1 MVSRSRSVCTP
12 VGLAILGS
20 GTPAR
25 ITASLAFYS
34 DDPYAVH
41 MTFHARDGQE
51 DVEWMFSRQLLSVG
65 LLMPAGDGDVRVWP
79 GPESSGATYLQLRS
93 PHGEAMFQ
101 AERGHF
107 IDFLLRSY
115 VVVPPGCE
123 SRYLDLDT
131 ELALLHDDLA

>member
-12 VGLAILGS
+12 IELAILGPGS
-20 GTPAR
+20 RAR
-25 ITASLAFYS
+25 ITASLAFHS

-41 MTFHARDGQE
+41 MIFHTRDGQE
-51 DVEWMFSRQLLSVG
+51 DIEWMFSRQLLSVG
-65 LLMPAGDGDVRVWP
+65 LLMAAGDGDVRIWP
-79 GPESSGATYLQLRS
+79 GPDGSGAVYLQLRS

-101 AERGHF
+101 AERAHLV
-107 IDFLLRSY
+107 DFALRSY

-123 SRYLDLDT
+123 SGYLDLDT